1 MAANAQVPKATTGN
15 PQGKPEEWTE
25 EQLEDALEKLKIL
38 HVKCRE
44 LRTTIPRLLEPLT
57 SKHTNSQDA
66 INTLQK
72 SVASAST
79 EIKDFRTLYK
89 SEETTKIFEQA
100 QKSRQAQP
108 KDINVWRARDHP
120 DWLDVNE
127 KTSST

>member
-1 MAANAQVPKATTGN
+1 MIIAA
-15 PQGKPEEWTE
+15 
-25 EQLEDALEKLKIL
+25 
-38 HVKCRE
+38 
-44 LRTTIPRLLEPLT
+44 
-57 SKHTNSQDA
+57 QDA